1 MMGAAIGSRALFVAA
16 ALGSWTGRSVRH
28 PRLEEGGTS
37 MNKVMWGLG
46 LVLFTT
52 LASLTGQTRTAV
64 AQAIASSER
73 FEVSAVKAAR
83 PFLVDTIAA
92 IQQGDVARAKE
103 AFDAYDSAWNGIEVY
118 VNVRSR
124 ALYQILELELQAKI
138 SKGLDAPR
146 PDMPALLSDAQMML
160 AKYDEAIDVVTKAAA
175 LNPIYDEL
183 ARLRIVRAHLREV
196 NPALKAG
203 NIAKARKS
211 FESFNDQWFDIED
224 FVRAQSLDAYVSIE
238 RGMLAVEDALLM
250 TEKPDVEQVT
260 ALVTAVMTP
269 YNAIV
274 GEVQRQARASR
285 P

>member
-1 MMGAAIGSRALFVAA
+1 MM
-16 ALGSWTGRSVRH
+16 
-28 PRLEEGGTS
+28 
-37 MNKVMWGLG
+37 KVMCRLG
-46 LVLFTT
+46 LVLFTIIAT
-52 LASLTGQTRTAV
+52 LTAKSPV
-64 AQAIASSER
+64 ADAQASSTQER
-73 FEVSAVKAAR
+73 FEVSAVKAVR

-92 IQQGDVARAKE
+92 IQQGNVARAKE

-118 VNVRSR
+118 INVRSR
-124 ALYQILELELQAKI
+124 ALYQLLELELQARI
-138 SKGLDAPR
+138 SKGLDAPQ
-146 PDMPALLSDAQMML
+146 PDISALLADAQMML
-160 AKYDEAIDVVTKAAA
+160 AKYDDAIEVVTRAPP

-211 FESFNDQWFDIED
+211 FEAFNDQWFDIED
-224 FVRAQSLDAYVSIE
+224 FVRAQSLDAYVAIE

-250 TEKPDVEQVT
+250 TERPAVDQVIS
-260 ALVTAVMTP
+260 LVTAVMTP

-274 GEVQRQARASR
+274 AEVQRQARAAR